1 MKKNVLHIA
10 TLCALLA
17 GAGSAFAATPAT
29 AYNDISAGASSQ
41 PLASTWPVAAEGRVD
56 IGNVRGKV
64 TVTGWDQPQVKLEG
78 TLGAGS
84 TLAVSGGADRLSLRV
99 KSAESG
105 LFGSNGPRH
114 DSVLILHVPRNAALE
129 VDVVSA
135 DASVADMAGKSLKV
149 GSVSGDLELS
159 SAASDIDVDSVSGD
173 VKLDTPNPNP
183 AASAHVQTV
192 SGEIRAKGLAGR
204 IKLETV
210 SGGMDCACGAVL
222 ELNTGSVSG
231 DADITV
237 APEASARLHLESMSG
252 SIRLHLPAALS
263 ARIDAATFSGSI
275 HSDFGAVQE
284 KEYGPGSGLKTQI
297 GAGDADISVQAFS
310 GDIQISRH

>member
-1 MKKNVLHIA
+1 MKMNILHIA
-10 TLCALLA
+10 ASCALLA
-17 GAGSAFAATPAT
+17 GTGSAFAAPQAA
-29 AYNDISAGASSQ
+29 AYTDIPAGASSQ
-41 PLASTWPVAAEGRVD
+41 PLASTWPITAEGRVD

-99 KSAESG
+99 KSTEKG
-105 LFGSNGPRH
+105 WFGSDGPQH

-149 GSVSGDLELS
+149 GSVSGDLDLT

-173 VKLDTPNPNP
+173 VKLDAPNPNP
-183 AASAHVQTV
+183 AARTHLQTV

-210 SGGMDCACGAVL
+210 SGGMNCACGAVS
-222 ELNTGSVSG
+222 ELNTGSISG

-237 APEASARLHLESMSG
+237 APAASARLHLESMSG
-252 SIRLHLPAALS
+252 SILLHLPAALS

-275 HSDFGAVQE
+275 HSDFGAVQD
-284 KEYGPGSGLKTQI
+284 KEYGPGSNLEAQI
-297 GAGDADISVQAFS
+297 GGGDADISVEAFS
-310 GDIQISRH
+310 GDVQLRKQ